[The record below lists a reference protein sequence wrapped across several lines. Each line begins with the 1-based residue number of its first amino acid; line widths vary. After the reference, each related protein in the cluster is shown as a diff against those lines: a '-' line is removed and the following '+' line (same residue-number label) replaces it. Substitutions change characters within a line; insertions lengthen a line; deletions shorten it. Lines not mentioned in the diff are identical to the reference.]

1 MTNLKRLGEKI
12 KHLRKEKGLTQ
23 EKLAELAKIDP
34 KTIIEIENA
43 RRRNPTLKT
52 LNKIAKALNITST
65 SLLS

>member
-1 MTNLKRLGEKI
+1 MTNLKRLGEKV

-23 EKLAELAKIDP
+23 EKLAELANIDP

-52 LNKIAKALNITST
+52 LNKIAKALNTTLT

>member
-1 MTNLKRLGEKI
+1 MNNLKRLGEKV

-52 LNKIAKALNITST
+52 LNKIAKALNTTST
-65 SLLS
+65 GLLS